1 MTLAYARALL
11 SIEKVS
17 SYYYYYYYYYYYC
30 NVTATTT
37 TVAAAATSC
46 PLVKSAVNIVL
57 TLFAVNTES
66 KIRNSKISVTIVHK
80 CRHTMSFMG

>member
-1 MTLAYARALL
+1 MTLVYARALL

-17 SYYYYYYYYYYYC
+17 YYYYYYC
-30 NVTATTT
+30 NVTTTT

-46 PLVKSAVNIVL
+46 PLVKGAVNIVL

-66 KIRNSKISVTIVHK
+66 MIRNSKISVTVVHK
-80 CRHTMSFMG
+80 